1 MKPRTGLALLVVGL
15 IVLAA
20 GWYFG
25 PAQLPG
31 AAQSIFAGK
40 LMFPG
45 LAEHLQ
51 AATEIQIMQQGKTT
65 AIDKRGTEWGLADRG
80 GYPVAAEKL
89 REMLTA
95 LTELRL
101 VDPRTSNPSE
111 FARLGLENPEEKDA
125 TSKLLRVLDASGK
138 PIAELIVGHRR
149 VLTEGNVPDE
159 VFVRRPGETQTWL
172 AQGNLNVDVDPT
184 LWLNRNIVNIDH
196 SQLAHL
202 TVQRNGTTLAFDVKD
217 GTLVLTEPK
226 DHPALDQYKLDDL
239 ARGLELLTCDD
250 VETGPA
256 PSRGEIGQSVFTT
269 TDGMTVTVQLFH
281 GGKDLLA
288 RFAVAGQAKAKAEAD
303 KLNARVSG
311 WTYIIGSWKEASLVP
326 SLADLQAAPTTKPAP
341 IAGATQ

>member
-15 IVLAA
+15 IVLVA

-31 AAQSIFAGK
+31 AAQSIYAGK
-40 LMFPG
+40 PMFPG
-45 LAEHLQ
+45 LAERLQ
-51 AATEIQIMQQGKTT
+51 TATEVQILQRGKTT
-65 AIDKRGTEWGLADRG
+65 TIEKHGSVWGLADRG

-89 REMLTA
+89 RTMLTA

-101 VDPRTSNPSE
+101 VEPRTSNPSE
-111 FARLGLENPEEKDA
+111 FARLGLVNPQEKDA
-125 TSKLLRVLDASGK
+125 TSKLVRVLDASGK
-138 PIAELIVGHRR
+138 PIAELIVGHQR

-172 AQGNLNVDVDPT
+172 AQGSLNVDVDPT
-184 LWLNRNIVNIDH
+184 LWLSRNIVNIDH

-202 TVQRNGTTLAFDVKD
+202 TVKRNGTTLAFDAKD
-217 GTLVLTEPK
+217 GKLVLIEPK

-256 PSRGEIGQSVFTT
+256 PSSGEIGQSVFTT
-269 TDGMTVTVQLFH
+269 TDGMTVTVQLYH
-281 GGKDLLA
+281 DAKNLMA
-288 RFAVAGQAKAKAEAD
+288 RFVVAGQGKATLEAS

-311 WTYIIGSWKEASLVP
+311 WTYKIGSWKEASLVP
-326 SLADLQAAPTTKPAP
+326 SLADLQSAPTAKTAP
-341 IAGATQ
+341 TAGATQ